1 MKKPKIEARP
11 KRWSTAVADAQSAVT
26 ELLEIQQEYEEM
38 LDNLPDGLENSPF
51 GEKLQGVNDI
61 DIQYLADVLNEAE
74 DVALP
79 LGFGRD

>member
-1 MKKPKIEARP
+1 MKKPKIESRP

-74 DVALP
+74 DVELP